1 MNRLLIIL
9 MSYLLKQD
17 SPLLI
22 WDILFWLYSIG
33 LTTEL
38 MLVALNLWITGTPD
52 GITKDVQVKVEEKF
66 NINKYEQR

>member
-33 LTTEL
+33 LTAEL